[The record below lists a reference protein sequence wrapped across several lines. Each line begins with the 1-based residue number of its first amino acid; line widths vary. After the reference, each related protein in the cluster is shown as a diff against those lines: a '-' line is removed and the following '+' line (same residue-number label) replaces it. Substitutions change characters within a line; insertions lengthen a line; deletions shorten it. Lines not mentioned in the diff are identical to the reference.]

1 MFPIIIKLVLFIILL
16 KMDTIPTIIT
26 LMINLIDKIF
36 IREKDKMKKIN
47 SKNGKDLCII
57 DFFTFQL

>member
-47 SKNGKDLCII
+47 SKNGKDLCIYE
-57 DFFTFQL
+57 L

>member
-1 MFPIIIKLVLFIILL
+1 MFPIIIKLVLFIILIR
-16 KMDTIPTIIT
+16 MDTIPTIIT

-47 SKNGKDLCII
+47 SKNGKDLCIYG
-57 DFFTFQL
+57 LRNKYV

>member
-47 SKNGKDLCII
+47 SKNGKDICIYG
-57 DFFTFQL
+57 L

>member
-1 MFPIIIKLVLFIILL
+1 MFPKIIKLVLFIILL
-16 KMDTIPTIIT
+16 RMDTIPTIIT

-47 SKNGKDLCII
+47 SKNGKDLCIYG
-57 DFFTFQL
+57 LRNKYV

>member
-16 KMDTIPTIIT
+16 RMDTIPTIIT

-47 SKNGKDLCII
+47 SKNGKDLCIYG
-57 DFFTFQL
+57 LRNKYV

>member
-47 SKNGKDLCII
+47 SKNGKDLCIYG
-57 DFFTFQL
+57 LRNKYV